1 VTRVVLTASRDRFFN
16 PCNPKYRHCYNLGL
30 TQALTD

>member
-16 PCNPKYRHCYNLGL
+16 PCNPKYRHCYN
-30 TQALTD
+30 AEN